1 MTVEIIII
9 ASILSTV
16 IAGLG
21 GLLARLHIKKCKAG
35 CVSSDCV
42 SPPVSPTPSEG
53 KPDIQIQQRG
63 FSRLFRMA
71 RRLSDLEKE
80 AKEASKEVSIQFT
93 IPNIP
98 KDSAT

>member
-21 GLLARLHIKKCKAG
+21 GFLAKLHIKKCKAG

-42 SPPVSPTPSEG
+42 SPPASPTPSED
-53 KPDIQIQQRG
+53 KSNIKIQQRG
-63 FSRLFRMA
+63 FSRLFKMA

-80 AKEASKEVSIQFT
+80 ASKEVSIEIN
-93 IPNIP
+93 IPNNP
-98 KDSAT
+98 KDSTT